1 MVKLTEAESKMVIA
15 KGGGNGKTGSSMGI
29 VPILLNE

>member
-29 VPILLNE
+29 KFQFY